1 MVIPLALMEQVNVIA
16 SLGSPVKP
24 ALNVLKVMQEKDA
37 KANVPMPPIQLGEL
51 VIVSILKSIFEMF
64 SKSFSF

>member
-24 ALNVLKVMQEKDA
+24 ALNVLKVMQEKSA
-37 KANVPMPPIQLGEL
+37 RVNVPMPPIQLGEL
-51 VIVSILKSIFEMF
+51 VTVII
-64 SKSFSF
+64 

>member
-24 ALNVLKVMQEKDA
+24 ALNVLRVTQEKIA
-37 KANVPMPPIQLGEL
+37 RVNVPMPLIQLGEL
-51 VIVSILKSIFEMF
+51 VIVSK
-64 SKSFSF
+64 

>member
-1 MVIPLALMEQVNVIA
+1 MGVILLALVVIPLALMEQVNVIA

-51 VIVSILKSIFEMF
+51 VIVSN
-64 SKSFSF
+64 